1 MQKNNS
7 SNFINQALLQRYVE
21 LAKKYIALQS
31 KLEDKFNP
39 SEKYKT
45 ELCEKFQSTG
55 FCPYGNKCRFAHGK
69 EELITKIQNVNYK
82 KEKCKSFYEKG
93 YCPYGIRCH
102 FQHDE
107 RKFKD
112 LNFSYFYFR
121 IYLLKYF
128 GFLKSSNKYN
138 EKAKIILN
146 KRLNVFKSLCRN
158 YSFHDNIK
166 NQNNNDMYN
175 SDLNESNNESDNSF
189 KFNHNFNFE
198 D

>member
-1 MQKNNS
+1 MLKKNEYNLINRDLLQKYIELTKRYIVIQRQLKDKCNS
-7 SNFINQALLQRYVE
+7 SQ
-21 LAKKYIALQS
+21 
-31 KLEDKFNP
+31 
-39 SEKYKT
+39 KYKT
-45 ELCEKFQSTG
+45 ELCKKFQSIG

-69 EELITKIQNVNYK
+69 EELITKIQNANYK
-82 KEKCKSFYEKG
+82 KRKCRSFYEKG
-93 YCPYGIRCH
+93 YCPYGIRCN

-128 GFLKSSNKYN
+128 GFLKSSRKYN

-158 YSFHDNIK
+158 YSFNKKIE
-166 NQNNNDMYN
+166 NQNKNMYN
-175 SDLNESNNESDNSF
+175 SDLN
-189 KFNHNFNFE
+189 
-198 D
+198 

>member
-1 MQKNNS
+1 MQKNNAC
-7 SNFINQALLQRYVE
+7 NFINQDLLQRYVE

-45 ELCEKFQSTG
+45 ELCKKFESTG
-55 FCPYGNKCRFAHGK
+55 FCPYGNKCQFAHGK
-69 EELITKIQNVNYK
+69 EELITKIQNANYK

-93 YCPYGIRCH
+93 YCPYGIRCN

>member
-1 MQKNNS
+1 MQKNNAC
-7 SNFINQALLQRYVE
+7 NFINQDLLQRYVE
-21 LAKKYIALQS
+21 LAKKYITLQS

-93 YCPYGIRCH
+93 YCPYGIRCN

-128 GFLKSSNKYN
+128 GFLKSSSKYN

-146 KRLNVFKSLCRN
+146 KRLNVFKSLGRN
-158 YSFHDNIK
+158 YSFNDKIEY
-166 NQNNNDMYN
+166 QNNNDMYN
-175 SDLNESNNESDNSF
+175 SDLNESNI
-189 KFNHNFNFE
+189 
-198 D
+198 

>member
-1 MQKNNS
+1 MQKNNA
-7 SNFINQALLQRYVE
+7 SNFINQTLLKRYVE

-55 FCPYGNKCRFAHGK
+55 FCPYGNKCQFAHGK
-69 EELITKIQNVNYK
+69 EELITKIQNANYK

-93 YCPYGIRCH
+93 YCPYGNRCN

-146 KRLNVFKSLCRN
+146 KRLDVFKSLSRN
-158 YSFHDNIK
+158 HSFKDKIEY
-166 NQNNNDMYN
+166 QNSNDMYN
-175 SDLNESNNESDNSF
+175 SDLNESNI
-189 KFNHNFNFE
+189 
-198 D
+198 

>member
-1 MQKNNS
+1 MQKKNAYNLKIQDL
-7 SNFINQALLQRYVE
+7 FQKYIE
-21 LAKKYIALQS
+21 LEKKYTTLQS
-31 KLEDKFNP
+31 KLKDISNP

-45 ELCEKFQSTG
+45 ELCKKFQSTG

-69 EELITKIQNVNYK
+69 EELITKIQNANYK

-93 YCPYGIRCH
+93 YCPYGIRCN

-146 KRLNVFKSLCRN
+146 KRLNVFKSLGRN
-158 YSFHDNIK
+158 YSFNDKIEY
-166 NQNNNDMYN
+166 QNNNDMYN
-175 SDLNESNNESDNSF
+175 SDLNESNI
-189 KFNHNFNFE
+189 
-198 D
+198 

>member
-1 MQKNNS
+1 MQKKNAYNLKIQDL
-7 SNFINQALLQRYVE
+7 FQKYIE
-21 LAKKYIALQS
+21 LEKKYTVLQS
-31 KLEDKFNP
+31 QLKDISNP
-39 SEKYKT
+39 PEKYKT
-45 ELCEKFQSTG
+45 ELCKKFQSNG
-55 FCPYGNKCRFAHGK
+55 FCPYGNKCQFAHGK
-69 EELITKIQNVNYK
+69 EELITKIQNANYK

-93 YCPYGIRCH
+93 YCPYGIRCN

-128 GFLKSSNKYN
+128 GFLKSSSKYN

-166 NQNNNDMYN
+166 NHNNNDMYN
-175 SDLNESNNESDNSF
+175 SDLNESNI
-189 KFNHNFNFE
+189 
-198 D
+198 

>member
-1 MQKNNS
+1 MQKNNAC
-7 SNFINQALLQRYVE
+7 NFINQDLLQRYVE

-45 ELCEKFQSTG
+45 ELCKKFQSTG

-69 EELITKIQNVNYK
+69 EELITKIQNANYK

-93 YCPYGIRCH
+93 YCPYGIRCN

-146 KRLNVFKSLCRN
+146 KRLNVFKSLGRN
-158 YSFHDNIK
+158 YSFNDKIEY
-166 NQNNNDMYN
+166 QNNNDMYN
-175 SDLNESNNESDNSF
+175 SDLNESNNASENSF

>member
-1 MQKNNS
+1 MQKNNA
-7 SNFINQALLQRYVE
+7 SNFINQALLKRYVE

-93 YCPYGIRCH
+93 YCPYGIRCN

-146 KRLNVFKSLCRN
+146 KRLNVFKSLGRN
-158 YSFHDNIK
+158 YSFDDKIEY
-166 NQNNNDMYN
+166 QNNNDMYN
-175 SDLNESNNESDNSF
+175 SDLNESNI
-189 KFNHNFNFE
+189 
-198 D
+198 

>member
-1 MQKNNS
+1 MQKNNAC
-7 SNFINQALLQRYVE
+7 NFINQDLLQRYVE

-69 EELITKIQNVNYK
+69 EELITKIHNANYK

-93 YCPYGIRCH
+93 YCPYGIRCN

>member
-1 MQKNNS
+1 MQKNNA
-7 SNFINQALLQRYVE
+7 SNFINQALLKRYIE

-93 YCPYGIRCH
+93 YCPYGIRCN

-175 SDLNESNNESDNSF
+175 SDLNESNNTSENSF

>member
-55 FCPYGNKCRFAHGK
+55 FCPYGNKCQFAHGK
-69 EELITKIQNVNYK
+69 EELITKIQNANYK

-93 YCPYGIRCH
+93 YCPYGIRCN

-146 KRLNVFKSLCRN
+146 KRLNVFKSLGRN
-158 YSFHDNIK
+158 YSFNDKIEY
-166 NQNNNDMYN
+166 QNNNDMYN
-175 SDLNESNNESDNSF
+175 SDLNESNI
-189 KFNHNFNFE
+189 
-198 D
+198 